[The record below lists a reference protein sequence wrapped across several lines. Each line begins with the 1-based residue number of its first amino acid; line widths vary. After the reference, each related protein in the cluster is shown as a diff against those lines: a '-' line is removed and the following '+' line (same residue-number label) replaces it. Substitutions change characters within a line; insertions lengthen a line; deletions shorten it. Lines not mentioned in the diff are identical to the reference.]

1 MANRGSRRQIY
12 LHISLQ
18 TVNSNALQLY
28 ASFKKAVP
36 GGPERGSEG
45 NENCK
50 NNNFPGQ
57 MAINPRHF
65 TLLQPH
71 FQKKEAC
78 SVLMSEKKAP

>member
-1 MANRGSRRQIY
+1 
-12 LHISLQ
+12 
-18 TVNSNALQLY
+18 
-28 ASFKKAVP
+28 
-36 GGPERGSEG
+36 
-45 NENCK
+45 
-50 NNNFPGQ
+50 